1 MDGVS
6 ERGRPPAIAIVGKKN
21 SGKTSLVVALA
32 AELRERGLRVA
43 SVKHAHHAFEVD
55 REGTDSWRHFNEGGV
70 EAVLLVAD
78 GKMALVSRLPEEPSD
93 PEALIERFFAGQGL
107 DLVLVEGYK
116 HGNLPKIEIHRAA
129 VHPQSIYSSSDAVAV
144 ALFLAVV
151 TDDPALVTTCP
162 TIPLDP
168 AGPAGSHVAAI
179 ADLLVDLYPKRS
191 DAG

>member
-1 MDGVS
+1 MS
-6 ERGRPPAIAIVGKKN
+6 ERARPPAVAIVGKKN
-21 SGKTSLVVALA
+21 SGKTSLLVALA

-43 SVKHAHHAFEVD
+43 SIKHAHHAFEVD

-70 EAVLLVAD
+70 DAVLLVAS
-78 GKMALVSRLPEEPSD
+78 GKMALVARLPEEE
-93 PEALIERFFAGQGL
+93 PEPQALMDRFFAGEGY

-116 HGNLPKIEIHRAA
+116 HGPLPKIEIHRTAA
-129 VHPQSIYSSSDAVAV
+129 HQQAIYAASDPVAA

-151 TDDPALVTTCP
+151 TDDATLIASCP

-168 AGPAGSHVAAI
+168 ENPAGSHVKAI
-179 ADLLVDLYPKRS
+179 ADLLLDLYPRRA

>member
-1 MDGVS
+1 MS
-6 ERGRPPAIAIVGKKN
+6 EHERLPVIAIVGKKN

-32 AELRERGLRVA
+32 AELRTRGLRVA
-43 SVKHAHHAFEVD
+43 SVKHAHHAFDVD

-78 GKMALVSRLPEEPSD
+78 GKMALVSRLPEQPPR
-93 PEALIERFFAGQGL
+93 PEELIDRFFAGQGL

-116 HGNLPKIEIHRAA
+116 HGNLPKIEIHRAS
-129 VHPQSIYSSSDAVAV
+129 VHAESIYASSDAVAV

-151 TDDPALVTTCP
+151 TDDPTVMTACP
-162 TIPLDP
+162 AIPLDP
-168 AGPAGSHVAAI
+168 AGPAGAHVGAL
-179 ADLLVDLYPKRS
+179 ADLLLDLYPTAA

>member
-1 MDGVS
+1 MS
-6 ERGRPPAIAIVGKKN
+6 ERSRPPAVAIVGKKN

-32 AELRERGLRVA
+32 AELRQRGLRVA
-43 SVKHAHHAFEVD
+43 SIKHAHHAFDVD

-70 EAVLLVAD
+70 EAVLLVAS
-78 GKMALVSRLPEEPSD
+78 GRMALVARLPEQEPE
-93 PEALIERFFAGQGL
+93 PEELIDRFFAGQGY

-116 HGNLPKIEIHRAA
+116 YGSLPKIEIHRSSVHREPVFDANDPVAA
-129 VHPQSIYSSSDAVAV
+129 

-151 TDDPALVTTCP
+151 TDDATLITSCP

-168 AGPAGSHVAAI
+168 ESPAGSHVRAV
-179 ADLLVDLYPKRS
+179 ADLLVDLYPRRA

>member
-1 MDGVS
+1 
-6 ERGRPPAIAIVGKKN
+6 
-21 SGKTSLVVALA
+21 
-32 AELRERGLRVA
+32 
-43 SVKHAHHAFEVD
+43 VKHAHHAFEVD
-55 REGTDSWRHFNEGGV
+55 REGSDSWRHFNEGGV

-78 GKMALVSRLPEEPSD
+78 RKMALVARLPEEPPRPD
-93 PEALIERFFAGQGL
+93 ELIERFFADRDL

-116 HGNLPKIEIHRAA
+116 QGHLPKIEIHRAG
-129 VHPQSIYSSSDAVAV
+129 VHATSIYAAADPVAA

-168 AGPAGSHVAAI
+168 AGPAGSHVTAI
-179 ADLLVDLYPKRS
+179 ADLLLDLYPRRG